1 MNSNFTQDSD
11 DESSAS
17 SNLQIEEYDDD
28 DDDDNVDHYDVDQQN
43 LASQFPAPSP
53 PILSNSQ
60 RKSAVIG
67 NRESSSVLSK
77 GGSTSLREIATPAS
91 NVNSSMS

>member
-17 SNLQIEEYDDD
+17 SNLQIEEYDD

>member
-17 SNLQIEEYDDD
+17 SNLQIEEY